1 MRSGELARL
10 AGVTVRAL
18 RHYHQLGV
26 LPEPERR
33 SNGYRHYDVRDLIRV
48 LRIKRLASIGIPLE
62 QMPGLLDDASSDPE
76 HLLDELDAE
85 LAAQMDRL
93 AEQRETIARLRV
105 VGAAPD
111 LPPELAP
118 FLQLSAAAGI
128 SPELVQ
134 FDRDQTVLLAH
145 FAGAEGMPYVAGFY
159 ERLSDP
165 ELLPEVARLS
175 ERFSQLGPGS
185 SERDIAKLVDGFV
198 KVLESAFAELTI
210 SDPPVDLSAASQFF
224 ADHTSELLNDQQLR
238 ALEAFERRISE
249 VSGL

>member
-1 MRSGELARL
+1 M
-10 AGVTVRAL
+10 
-18 RHYHQLGV
+18 
-26 LPEPERR
+26 
-33 SNGYRHYDVRDLIRV
+33 
-48 LRIKRLASIGIPLE
+48 
-62 QMPGLLDDASSDPE
+62 
-76 HLLDELDAE
+76 
-85 LAAQMDRL
+85 
-93 AEQRETIARLRV
+93 
-105 VGAAPD
+105 
-111 LPPELAP
+111 
-118 FLQLSAAAGI
+118 
-128 SPELVQ
+128 Q

-185 SERDIAKLVDGFV
+185 SERDIAELVDGFV